1 MYLIPE
7 QVLGI
12 RNIISASEKTKQEY
26 KEYQI
31 DRGNITRDDTC
42 GYKVFDSVTD
52 NHYRREFR
60 ELEDSEQLLSTSQ
73 VVARPSITHI
83 KIGTKFWL
91 SLNKEKPEK
100 YVLVDTVTGMGLQER
115 FVTASSPLGKELY
128 GKTAGTDI
136 TYRVPLGTQLATIT
150 EIVSSEDEYMKM
162 LKGKENAKKAC
173 RRAKQEIHDSLED
186 GTYKKE
192 WLIMSPS
199 QEKLLT
205 EELSYLIKAN
215 KMKKDSEIDASIHG
229 LKWLLT
235 RYKTVQTPTDDTIG
249 VGSQISIA
257 LKDKEGNLST
267 IENIE
272 FINRALS
279 TELDGLYIE
288 RITPLGSALY
298 GLKKNDVFKVRI
310 DNKNYTGVVTNVCN
324 KNYLTLPKHEYKKT
338 N

>member
-1 MYLIPE
+1 MKLIPE

-12 RNIISASEKTKQEY
+12 RNTISTSERTKQEY

-52 NHYRREFR
+52 NHYRREFKD
-60 ELEDSEQLLSTSQ
+60 LEDSERLLSTSQ
-73 VVARPSITHI
+73 VVARPSVTHI
-83 KIGTKFWL
+83 EVGTKFYL
-91 SLNKEKPEK
+91 SLNQEEPEK
-100 YVLVDTVTGMGLQER
+100 YVLVDTVTGMKIDER
-115 FVTASSPLGKELY
+115 FVTASSPLGRELH

-136 TYRVPLGTQLATIT
+136 TYRVPLGTQMATIT
-150 EIVSSEDEYMKM
+150 EIVSEDDEYMQM
-162 LKGKENAKKAC
+162 LKGKGNAKKAC
-173 RRAKQEIHDSLED
+173 RNAKKEIHDSKEN
-186 GTYKKE
+186 GNYKKE

-199 QEKLLT
+199 QEKLLN
-205 EELSYLIKAN
+205 EELAYLEKLN
-215 KMKKDSEIDASIHG
+215 ETRNSSKLEASIHG

-235 RYKTVQTPTDDTIG
+235 RYQTVYTKTDDKVG
-249 VGSQISIA
+249 VDSLVSFA
-257 LKDKEGNLST
+257 LKGKDGNLLP

-324 KNYLTLPKHEYKKT
+324 KNYLTRKNYEYKKT